1 MLYSRCSILT
11 LGAMICLI
19 SVLRLVRRRSPRLA
33 TCHKDLPSKIWF
45 LVMEDAVTDA
55 SWRTRCSRYVVEN
68 AMTDAS

>member
-1 MLYSRCSILT
+1 
-11 LGAMICLI
+11 
-19 SVLRLVRRRSPRLA
+19 LRLVRRRPPRLA